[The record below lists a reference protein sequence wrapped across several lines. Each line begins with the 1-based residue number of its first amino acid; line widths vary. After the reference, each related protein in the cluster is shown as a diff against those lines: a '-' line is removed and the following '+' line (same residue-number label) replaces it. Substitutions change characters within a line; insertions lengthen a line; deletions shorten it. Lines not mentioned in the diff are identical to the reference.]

1 LFAANMGGLFEI
13 NLPGQVSDVAVKA
26 NGGTSLKGN
35 FFQGAFATLLATPCT
50 APFLGTSIGF
60 ALSRGAAEIY
70 AVFTALG
77 VGMALPF
84 ILVALF
90 PVLATKLPKPGP
102 WMNWFKKF
110 LALALV
116 ATAVW
121 LLSVMGFQVSPTAAF
136 VVGGLMA
143 AIAALFAARR
153 YVTPAMVR
161 AVPAAIVIVIAGAFA
176 TPATLSALNLNG
188 RDSPSAIASDWRP
201 FDRAAIPQLVA
212 AGNVVFVD
220 VTAEWCIT
228 CQVNKKRVLETGDVA
243 AVFDNPKVIMMRAD
257 WTKPSKQI
265 ANYLAS
271 FNRFGIPF
279 NVIYGPNSPSGIV
292 LPELLS
298 KSAVFAGLD
307 KAGFRRDVA
316 SVK

>member
-1 LFAANMGGLFEI
+1 M
-13 NLPGQVSDVAVKA
+13 
-26 NGGTSLKGN
+26 
-35 FFQGAFATLLATPCT
+35 
-50 APFLGTSIGF
+50 
-60 ALSRGAAEIY
+60 SRGAIEIY
-70 AVFTALG
+70 AVFAALG

-84 ILVALF
+84 ILVAIF
-90 PVLATKLPKPGP
+90 PVLATKLPRPGP
-102 WMNWFKKF
+102 WMNWLKKF

-121 LLSVMGFQVSPTAAF
+121 LLSVMGFQVSATAAF
-136 VVGGLMA
+136 VVGALMA
-143 AIAALFAARR
+143 AIAVLFVVRR
-153 YVTPAMVR
+153 YVTPSMMR

-188 RDSPSAIASDWRP
+188 DGAPLALASDWRP
-201 FDRAAIPQLVA
+201 FDQAAIPQLVA

-228 CQVNKKRVLETGDVA
+228 CQVNKRRVLQTGDVA
-243 AVFDNPKVIMMRAD
+243 GVLNSSKVIMMRAD
-257 WTKPSKQI
+257 WTKPNNQI

-298 KSAVFAGLD
+298 KGAVFAGLE
-307 KAGFRRDVA
+307 KAGFSADVA
-316 SVK
+316 SAN